1 MRELFD
7 LRLNVEIS
15 IEEFAIER
23 PDDFAAKKLD
33 DFSQRK
39 MNLAKKLDDFIRK
52 ENVSSVHVRS

>member
-15 IEEFAIER
+15 IEEFAIKR
-23 PDDFAAKKLD
+23 PYDFAAKKLD

-39 MNLAKKLDDFIRK
+39 MNLAKKLDDFLRK
-52 ENVSSVHVRS
+52 ENVSRFMM